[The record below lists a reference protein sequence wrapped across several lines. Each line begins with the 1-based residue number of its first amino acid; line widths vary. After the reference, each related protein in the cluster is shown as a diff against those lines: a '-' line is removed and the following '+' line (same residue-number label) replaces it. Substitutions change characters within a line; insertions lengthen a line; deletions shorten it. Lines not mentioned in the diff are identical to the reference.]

1 MKIIKNNWTAPLE
14 TTCAECKSVF
24 SIESDDVRR
33 SEDKDLLGFR
43 RIRRYVI
50 CPVCRATLDF
60 EFPSDDTDVIDET
73 LKEIERLAE
82 RDDSKKSEVQKNE
95 T

>member
-33 SEDKDLLGFR
+33 SVDQDLLGFR
-43 RIRRYVI
+43 RIRRFVI

-60 EFPSDDTDVIDET
+60 KFPSDDTDVIDET
-73 LKEIERLAE
+73 LKEIGGKEE
-82 RDDSKKSEVQKNE
+82 
-95 T
+95 